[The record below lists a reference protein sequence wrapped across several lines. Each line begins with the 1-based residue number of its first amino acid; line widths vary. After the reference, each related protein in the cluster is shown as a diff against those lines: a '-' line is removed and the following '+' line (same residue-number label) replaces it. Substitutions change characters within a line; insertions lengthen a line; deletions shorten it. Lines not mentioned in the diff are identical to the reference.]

1 MDFSEQEILN
11 YMLKYLIEKN
21 TDVEV
26 NQSLSLGSS
35 SIVLDA
41 MKTGDVDMYVDY
53 TGTIYGSVLGLEPNS
68 DVEAVYNTV
77 KDEMKKQY
85 NLRFSNH

>member
-77 KDEMKKQY
+77 KDEMK
-85 NLRFSNH
+85 NNIILPF

>member
-1 MDFSEQEILN
+1 
-11 YMLKYLIEKN
+11 MLKYLIEKN

-26 NQSLSLGSS
+26 KQSLSLGSS

-53 TGTIYGSVLGLEPNS
+53 TGTIYGSVSALSL
-68 DVEAVYNTV
+68 TV
-77 KDEMKKQY
+77 T
-85 NLRFSNH
+85 

>member
-1 MDFSEQEILN
+1 M
-11 YMLKYLIEKN
+11 KKN

-77 KDEMKKQY
+77 KDEMK
-85 NLRFSNH
+85 NNIILPFRTTRI